1 MNDFMKDRYGVDE
14 LTATLGGVGL
24 ILALVGTLM
33 DVDLLSWGS
42 IAVMT
47 VALLRALSK
56 NIKARSTENSQFVKT
71 ASKIPVLKS
80 VIEKMGLSG
89 SRRSN
94 EHARETANCQ
104 RDRKER
110 ETDRERNKRIAKQMW
125 QKRKTS
131 RFLKCPTCGQI
142 LSVPKNK
149 GRIRVTC
156 PHCHTK
162 METES

>member
-14 LTATLGGVGL
+14 LTTALGGVGL
-24 ILALVGTLM
+24 VLALVGTLT
-33 DVDLLSWGS
+33 DLEPLSWSS
-42 IAVMT
+42 IAIMT

-56 NIKARSTENSQFVKT
+56 NINARSEENIWFVKT

-80 VIEKMGLSG
+80 LIEKMGSSVSRG
-89 SRRSN
+89 SNDS
-94 EHARETANCQ
+94 ARETAGSTHN
-104 RDRKER
+104 RDER
-110 ETDRERNKRIAKQMW
+110 NAKRERDKRIAKQMW

-156 PHCHTK
+156 PHCNTK
-162 METES
+162 IETKS

>member
-14 LTATLGGVGL
+14 LTATLGCVGL

-33 DVDLLSWGS
+33 DVDPLSWGS

-56 NIKARSTENSQFVKT
+56 NIKARSAENSKFVKT
-71 ASKIPVLKS
+71 ASKIPVLQS
-80 VIEKMGLSG
+80 IIEKMGLSD
-89 SRRSN
+89 SRSSN
-94 EHARETANCQ
+94 EHARETANNARG
-104 RDRKER
+104 RDERK
-110 ETDRERNKRIAKQMW
+110 TYRERNKRIAKQMW

-131 RFLKCPTCGQI
+131 RFLKCPACGQI

-156 PHCHTK
+156 PHCHAK
-162 METES
+162 METKS